1 VTQEQEPQQE
11 LQQEQQQ
18 PDIDYDSLL
27 KERLGLGLDEA
38 KAIKDKYERLKVV
51 EEDEWLNTF
60 VSAYSSTKDATKVLE
75 VMTTDFSKMPPDELV
90 KYELKQRYPDVS
102 KKVFDKLLEEELVK
116 YGITDDMY
124 DDEEERNELMDV
136 RTRDI
141 RAKLMAEREKFLKSS
156 PAATNDAEYQKFVDY
171 VNNHPSTKLI
181 QQDGGDTGKVAFGD
195 FNYAVDKSLL
205 VDSAIDG
212 NKFFTLFNKEGEV
225 DLERF
230 YKTVAFASDPDGF
243 LKAQNAHAVAKAKIE
258 WLKEL
263 KNPSGQPSSK
273 PPSGQISVRLVQ

>member
-1 VTQEQEPQQE
+1 

-38 KAIKDKYERLKVV
+38 KALKDKYERLKVV

>member
-1 VTQEQEPQQE
+1 MQQE
-11 LQQEQQQ
+11 LQQEQQQQQQ

-38 KAIKDKYERLKVV
+38 KALKDKYERLKVV

-141 RAKLMAEREKFLKSS
+141 RAKLMAEREKFLKTS

>member
-1 VTQEQEPQQE
+1 M
-11 LQQEQQQ
+11 QQEQQQ

-38 KAIKDKYERLKVV
+38 KALKDKYERLKVV